1 MNWESTNG
9 IGGAHIKP
17 SARKSIH
24 SHCSRCKTSR
34 HTAMGRYG
42 AVHHRSELN
51 IATANQ
57 DQGQDEVDNVMSK
70 MARPASPIPV
80 RNNRMCRRNSYD
92 VNMHSE
98 DDSEEDDDDEIYIS
112 ANTTAQQ
119 NEQQNSRNMSARSHI
134 QNSPE
139 HQRII
144 MNNSTNRQNQSF
156 SQNLNKKEES
166 SLSQLLI
173 QILLVFLVACSA
185 VFYLRYYRSSSIY
198 DKMSFYNDVM
208 HLGEKYKV
216 KNTPM
221 LQVWTGVATIFEKQD
236 TGSFIFV
243 YNSKNDDFNPVMFNS
258 FIEDLAATASRYL
271 RNESVHQNTVVVD
284 AVNLKMQTEKEFMN
298 EYEPCVARTGV
309 MLVKDVDNIPAQL
322 AMAFHYYCDEYSPLV
337 RRSAIFFTLNL
348 AKCSN
353 KSDPKSTHEYIEK
366 CLAKKWSDVG
376 EDRIGPL
383 LTRVVNIVVDVTS
396 VI

>member
-24 SHCSRCKTSR
+24 SHCSRCSTLR
-34 HTAMGRYG
+34 LTDMGRYG
-42 AVHHRSELN
+42 AVQRRSVQ
-51 IATANQ
+51 Q
-57 DQGQDEVDNVMSK
+57 DQGQDEVDNVISK
-70 MARPASPIPV
+70 MARPASPIPL
-80 RNNRMCRRNSYD
+80 RNYNRMCRRNSYD
-92 VNMHSE
+92 VSNESSD
-98 DDSEEDDDDEIYIS
+98 DDSEEDDEIYTS
-112 ANTTAQQ
+112 ANTTVQQ
-119 NEQQNSRNMSARSHI
+119 NELQNSRNMSTSSNL

-139 HQRII
+139 HQRV

-156 SQNLNKKEES
+156 SQNLSKKDES
-166 SLSQLLI
+166 SITQLLM

-185 VFYLRYYRSSSIY
+185 VFYLRYYPSETTKMNSIY

-208 HLGEKYKV
+208 DLGEKYKV
-216 KNTPM
+216 KDTSI
-221 LQVWTGVATIFEKQD
+221 LQVRTGIATIFEKQD
-236 TGSFIFV
+236 TGSFIFA
-243 YNSKNDDFNPVMFNS
+243 YNSKSNNFNPVMFNN

-271 RNESVHQNTVVVD
+271 RNESVHHNAVVVD
-284 AVNLKMQTEKEFMN
+284 TVNLKMQTEKEFMN
-298 EYEPCVARTGV
+298 QYEPDVAKTGV
-309 MLVKDVDNIPAQL
+309 MLVKDIDNIPAQL

-348 AKCSN
+348 ARCSN
-353 KSDPKSTHEYIEK
+353 NSDPKSTHEYIEK
-366 CLAKKWSDVG
+366 CLAKKWSAVG